1 MEVYIRILN
10 KAENET
16 MARYKVYH
24 KHLRPGLLIYHNS
37 SFEQFEIRI
46 PFRNWSLCFQLY
58 SQRGKYTIHR
68 RANIRALAHR
78 L

>member
-46 PFRNWSLCFQLY
+46 PFRN
-58 SQRGKYTIHR
+58 
-68 RANIRALAHR
+68 
-78 L
+78 